1 MTMTHPGLPLAW
13 GGGVCVFMALAL
25 VWFFVKPNKIGGR
38 TTRHFDIMSL
48 PFLGSFLHYL
58 TTHNW
63 ILLVL
68 KGLFAALFLLIIW
81 AGLFGTPI
89 AERNIATVFTWNL
102 WWSGLIIA
110 VFFIGS
116 AWCAVCPWNSIARW
130 LVHPRIL
137 NFKVSNSLGLK
148 VPKSLRTLWPALWL
162 FVGLTWL
169 ELGFG
174 ITTDPYA
181 TALIALVMIILTTTT
196 MALFE
201 RQAFCHYFCPVG
213 RTIGFYSQLA
223 PVELRPQSRDVC
235 LDCTTLECYYGS
247 DEIPPCPTH
256 QVMGRMTQNTYCLS
270 CGNCSQSCPYENVTW
285 RLRPPSA
292 EAVQDARP
300 HWDEAWFM
308 VILLALTGFH
318 GITMM
323 PFWESWM
330 SELARTIGDKG
341 QLLVSFSIGMSLSI
355 SLVALL
361 YLVVVWLTKALSHTN
376 ISFKA
381 LFSQF
386 AFVSLPLAF
395 AYHLAHN
402 LNHLTRESFDFGALL
417 ANPLGVDTLPL
428 TMAEKH
434 DRMMDMALA
443 PSVLFA
449 IQAGL
454 LAFGFFISLLVIKS
468 RSANLIVSHETNQ
481 LYLLPMLLFAI
492 VITGAHLWLLMQP
505 MVMRL

>member
-1 MTMTHPGLPLAW
+1 MTMTHPGLPMAW
-13 GGGVCVFMALAL
+13 GIGVCLFMALTTIWFL
-25 VWFFVKPNKIGGR
+25 VRSNAAGVSS
-38 TTRHFDIMSL
+38 TRHFDLMTL
-48 PFLGSFLHYL
+48 PVIGSVLHYI

-63 ILLVL
+63 ILIVL
-68 KGLFAALFLLIIW
+68 KLVFAGLFLLIIW

-102 WWSGLIIA
+102 WWSGLIVA

-130 LVHPRIL
+130 LVHPRL
-137 NFKVSNSLGLK
+137 SNYKFSNSLGLK
-148 VPKSLRTLWPALWL
+148 VPKTLRTLWPALWL

-181 TALIALVMIILTTTT
+181 TALLALVMIIITTTS

-201 RQAFCHYFCPVG
+201 RQAFCQYFCPVG

-223 PVELRPQSRDVC
+223 PVELRPQSKDVC
-235 LDCTTLECYYGS
+235 INCTSLDCYYGT
-247 DEIPPCPTH
+247 DKIAPCPTH

-270 CGNCSQSCPYENVTW
+270 CGNCSQSCPYDNVTW

-308 VILLALTGFH
+308 VVLLALTSFH

-323 PFWESWM
+323 PFWENWM
-330 SELARTIGDKG
+330 STIARTIGDQG
-341 QLLVSFSIGMSLSI
+341 RLLISFTIGLALSLLLVV
-355 SLVALL
+355 LV
-361 YLVVVWLTKALSHTN
+361 YLAAVWMTKYLCHKT
-376 ISFKA
+376 ITFKS

-386 AFVSLPLAF
+386 AFIALPLAF

-402 LNHLTRESFDFGALL
+402 LNHLTRESVDIGALL
-417 ANPLGVDTLPL
+417 TNPLGTNTLPL

-434 DRMMDMALA
+434 DRMMDMVLA
-443 PSVLFA
+443 PNVLFG

-454 LAFGFFISLLVIKS
+454 LAFGFLISLLVIKR
-468 RSANLIVSHETNQ
+468 RSVNLISLDETNQ
-481 LYLLPMLLFAI
+481 VYLLPMLLFAS
-492 VITGAHLWLLMQP
+492 VMTGAHLWLLMQP